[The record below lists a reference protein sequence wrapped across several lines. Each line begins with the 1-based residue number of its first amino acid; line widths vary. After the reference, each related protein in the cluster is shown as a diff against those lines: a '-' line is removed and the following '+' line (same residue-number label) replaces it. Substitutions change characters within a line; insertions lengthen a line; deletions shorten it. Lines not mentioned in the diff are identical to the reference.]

1 MTPSRT
7 TSGLAAPA
15 TRRRVAS
22 HEVVDERALPLDR
35 TSARPGPPR
44 PVPVPRD
51 GPFLPGVGGSR
62 GDVVAVAESV
72 R

>member
-1 MTPSRT
+1 MTCSRT
-7 TSGLAAPA
+7 ASCLAAAA
-15 TRRRVAS
+15 TRRRVVS
-22 HEVVDERALPLDR
+22 HEVVDEQAFALDHP
-35 TSARPGPPR
+35 SAHPGPPR

>member
-1 MTPSRT
+1 MTCSRT
-7 TSGLAAPA
+7 ASGLAAAA

-22 HEVVDERALPLDR
+22 HEVVDEEALPLER
-35 TSARPGPPR
+35 PSARPGPPR

-51 GPFLPGVGGSR
+51 GPFLPGVGGCR
-62 GDVVAVAESV
+62 GDVVAVAGPV

>member
-1 MTPSRT
+1 MTCSRT
-7 TSGLAAPA
+7 ASGLAAAA
-15 TRRRVAS
+15 TRRRVVS
-22 HEVVDERALPLDR
+22 NEVVDERALPLDR

-51 GPFLPGVGGSR
+51 GSFPPGVGGSR

>member
-1 MTPSRT
+1 MTRSRTPS
-7 TSGLAAPA
+7 SPAAAA

>member
-1 MTPSRT
+1 MTCSRT
-7 TSGLAAPA
+7 ASGLAAAA

-22 HEVVDERALPLDR
+22 HEVVDEEAFPLDR
-35 TSARPGPPR
+35 PSAHPGPPR

-51 GPFLPGVGGSR
+51 GPFLPGVGGFQ
-62 GDVVAVAESV
+62 GDVVAVAEPV